1 MSSRSRKPYKNN
13 PILPEAAMKP
23 VTAAMAFW
31 IGGQTKQAP
40 EPSTAASAATQA
52 KDHRTPENTPPRMPR
67 WAFSQ
72 VRSYTKAVSRPSR
85 MPPNTPVS
93 TVWMP
98 STMVWPALYRPVSA
112 SGCASRPNSV
122 SVTLPAVR

>member
-31 IGGQTKQAP
+31 TGGQTKQAP
-40 EPSTAASAATQA
+40 KPRAAASAAAQV
-52 KDHRTPENTPPRMPR
+52 KDQRVPEKMPGRMPL
-67 WAFSQ
+67 WVTSQ
-72 VRSYTKAVSRPSR
+72 VRLKMPPTARPSK